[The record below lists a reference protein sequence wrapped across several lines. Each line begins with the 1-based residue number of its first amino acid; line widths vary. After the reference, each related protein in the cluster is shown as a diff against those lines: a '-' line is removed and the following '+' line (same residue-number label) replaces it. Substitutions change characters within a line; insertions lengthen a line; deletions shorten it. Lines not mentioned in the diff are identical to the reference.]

1 MFSSMNAAQGHKSSV
16 AFSLIELL
24 LVLAIIAI
32 LSSVGV
38 PNLRE
43 VWQRLQAEH
52 FMRQLSQHL
61 AYARVHAIAQQYP
74 VQLCPRLGQ
83 ICSPDWNAAP
93 IQMHQ
98 KALKSW
104 QDVLLR
110 ELTHPV
116 NSHRLYY
123 NRPSLQ
129 FRSDGSL
136 DLLESGTFIYCSKEP
151 YRWHFRLSVSQAGR
165 SRLWQENTTCPTAH

>member
-1 MFSSMNAAQGHKSSV
+1 MNATQLHKSSA

-24 LVLAIIAI
+24 VVLAIIAI
-32 LSSVGV
+32 VSAIAM

-43 VWQRLQAEH
+43 LWQRLQAEH

-61 AYARVHAIAQQYP
+61 VFARVHAITQQYP

-93 IQMHQ
+93 IQLHQ

-110 ELTHPV
+110 ELKHPV
-116 NSHRLYY
+116 HSHRLYY

-136 DLLESGTFIYCSKEP
+136 DLLESGTFVYCSKEP

-165 SRLWQENTTCPTAH
+165 SRLWQENSSCPNAN